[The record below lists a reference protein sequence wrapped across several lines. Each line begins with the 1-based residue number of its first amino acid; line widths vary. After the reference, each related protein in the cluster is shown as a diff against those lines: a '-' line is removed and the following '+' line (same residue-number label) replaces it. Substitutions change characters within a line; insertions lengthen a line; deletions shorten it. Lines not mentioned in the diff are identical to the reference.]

1 MNKINNLSI
10 LLFQK
15 SKEEKKDILDRKDS
29 FNNNFLEI
37 HGIQQKCCIPLI
49 LRRRIDFKKKLLEIR
64 NKFCL
69 SNRRI
74 NSNSNFLKISS
85 QSCTHRNNVLV
96 NDCSDQ
102 LKYLQENTN
111 NGKSC
116 SFFNDCNLLKD
127 NFNSKLI
134 SAPKVKIIV
143 RKKINLFNSKQYN
156 NIHNRAFSNMGEPK
170 NQSFRNESN
179 RSSNNY
185 KEINHYKTNFD
196 LKDILLNNNVDF
208 EQDLESKEHES
219 TQYKFKIKSNKI
231 ETLNNLTNSKI
242 NTICAKHCY
251 STKNDKLKT
260 GVNFISPKVDY
271 SFENNEFTCKKY
283 CNKSLQISPLFKN
296 IIKKS

>member
-1 MNKINNLSI
+1 
-10 LLFQK
+10 
-15 SKEEKKDILDRKDS
+15 
-29 FNNNFLEI
+29 
-37 HGIQQKCCIPLI
+37 
-49 LRRRIDFKKKLLEIR
+49 
-64 NKFCL
+64 
-69 SNRRI
+69 
-74 NSNSNFLKISS
+74 
-85 QSCTHRNNVLV
+85 
-96 NDCSDQ
+96 
-102 LKYLQENTN
+102 
-111 NGKSC
+111 
-116 SFFNDCNLLKD
+116 
-127 NFNSKLI
+127 
-134 SAPKVKIIV
+134 
-143 RKKINLFNSKQYN
+143 
-156 NIHNRAFSNMGEPK
+156 MGEPK

-185 KEINHYKTNFD
+185 KEINNYKTNFD